1 LTIPADKLAV
11 KRTYVAVAIPST
23 EAGEGSAADGSGG
36 GSDGSVAGGGGFAAG
51 RILGFGTVEWEP
63 PAGELGML
71 FVDPPAIGQG
81 VGSALLSYLTAIAID
96 HGFHRLTIA
105 ADPNAEPFY
114 LAKGAVRIG
123 GVPSGSVPGRVLP
136 LLALAL

>member
-1 LTIPADKLAV
+1 VDV
-11 KRTYVAVAIPST
+11 
-23 EAGEGSAADGSGG
+23 EGDAERSGG
-36 GSDGSVAGGGGFAAG
+36 TRGREGAGGGASEFAAG
-51 RILGFGTVEWEP
+51 RILGFGTVEGEP

-71 FVDPPAIGQG
+71 FIDPPAIGQG
-81 VGSALLSYLTAIAID
+81 VGSALLSYLAAIATD
-96 HGFHRLTIA
+96 LGFHRLTIA

>member
-1 LTIPADKLAV
+1 
-11 KRTYVAVAIPST
+11 
-23 EAGEGSAADGSGG
+23 
-36 GSDGSVAGGGGFAAG
+36 
-51 RILGFGTVEWEP
+51 
-63 PAGELGML
+63 ML

-81 VGSALLSYLTAIAID
+81 VGGALFSYLTAVASD
-96 HGFHRLTIA
+96 LGFHRLTIA